1 MIKVKKIT
9 LFAVVAIS
17 AIACKRET
25 SLHTIQGNLKSD
37 CSQAMVNAEVA
48 LKSLGGSINSETLI
62 IGSAITNESGNFQ
75 FTYELE
81 EDEEGTAELIL
92 LKESGYS
99 TLISGITLGS
109 NLQLKLFLTNLAT
122 VYINLDGSRQL
133 SATDTLYYGISEFD
147 AEFNKVQVNSGRIDT
162 VQFEIP
168 NTLSNQSER
177 VLYFGIGRADFQ
189 KAKEAVSI
197 EDSSYQHVPFQARGC
212 FGVNEV
218 DIELN

>member
-122 VYINLDGSRQL
+122 VYINLGGSRQL

-147 AEFNKVQVNSGRIDT
+147 AEFNKVQVNSGRVDT
-162 VQFEIP
+162 I
-168 NTLSNQSER
+168 
-177 VLYFGIGRADFQ
+177 
-189 KAKEAVSI
+189 
-197 EDSSYQHVPFQARGC
+197 
-212 FGVNEV
+212 
-218 DIELN
+218 